1 MKCRKQR
8 ITACLCALLLI
19 IPSAPLS
26 AKSHVTVEASE
37 DIVANLV
44 LLTSVSALLVIS
56 IPLYY
61 LVYLPIQGS
70 QASSNK
76 YHDGRAARLK
86 AKANVP
92 DMEVKEVGEDEKGN
106 PQVRLQDPNNPENY
120 AVLMWPERKNN
131 PTTAFQEGTLIRF
144 QPSAQGS
151 GWLLRDDSDTAL
163 AFIPAE
169 DFQGE
174 NHSDL
179 F

>member
-1 MKCRKQR
+1 MFKQK
-8 ITACLCALLLI
+8 ITLFICYLLLI
-19 IPSAPLS
+19 NPIAPLCAQS
-26 AKSHVTVEASE
+26 KVRVEVSD
-37 DIVANLV
+37 DIAENLV

-106 PQVRLQDPNNPENY
+106 PQVKLQDPNNPKNY
-120 AVLMWPERKNN
+120 AVLIWPERKNN